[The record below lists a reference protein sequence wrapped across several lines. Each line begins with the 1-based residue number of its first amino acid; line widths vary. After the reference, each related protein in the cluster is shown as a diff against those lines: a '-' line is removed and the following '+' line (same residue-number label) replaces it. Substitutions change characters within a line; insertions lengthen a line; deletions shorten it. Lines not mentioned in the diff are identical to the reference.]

1 MQMLKD
7 KIARF
12 RANTMA
18 FFKSPEGAWNKQ
30 AIIAV
35 LIGGFVGWLIISIT
49 FGRRL
54 KMMLKK
60 VPGVKLLFKTTKRV
74 TRRATTAA
82 RSGARRVASYRRRK

>member
-7 KIARF
+7 KIAQF
-12 RANTMA
+12 RANSMA
-18 FFKSPEGAWNKQ
+18 FFKTPEGAWNKQ

-60 VPGVKLLFKTTKRV
+60 VPGIKLLFKTTKRV

-82 RSGARRVASYRRRK
+82 RSGARRAASYRRRK

>member
-7 KIARF
+7 KLANF

-35 LIGGFVGWLIISIT
+35 LIGGFVGWLVISIT

-60 VPGVKLLFKTTKRV
+60 VPGIKLLFKTTKRV
-74 TRRATTAA
+74 ARRATTAA
-82 RSGARRVASYRRRK
+82 RSGARRAASYRRRK